1 MRRIAESRQQ
11 NPAFAHES
19 VQRRADLVYISLQ
32 SAGKIRIKLPAC
44 ASKVHQTMNCN
55 YLRPA
60 ASLLMLCLLV
70 ACAQPAPSMTT
81 PAASGSGECNA
92 PGAQFAIGRSADA
105 TLVEE
110 ARQRSGARTARVIRP
125 GQAVTLEFSPQRLNL
140 DIDAG
145 NLVTQARCG

>member
-1 MRRIAESRQQ
+1 
-11 NPAFAHES
+11 
-19 VQRRADLVYISLQ
+19 
-32 SAGKIRIKLPAC
+32 
-44 ASKVHQTMNCN
+44 MNCN
-55 YLRPA
+55 HLRPT
-60 ASLLMLCLLV
+60 ASLLMLCMLV

-92 PGAQFAIGRSADA
+92 SGAQFAIGRSADA

-125 GQAVTLEFSPQRLNL
+125 GQAVTLEFSSQRLNL

-145 NLVTQARCG
+145 NSVTQARCG